1 MVISPLLRG
10 LFGLQTDAGSHR
22 LAMSPHVPADWTWFT
37 IDNIHVGTASL
48 RLAYRKTVSE
58 ISLTVTRVVTGDCS
72 LEFSPAVS
80 PRAQIVGV
88 EINGKR
94 VPFQIRKSDVDQHVT
109 VQFPVGAGE
118 NKLSIRL
125 RNDFGL
131 SLSPVLPSLG
141 GASEGL
147 RVLSESWTP
156 SRDSLTLEVAGA
168 QGKQYRIGIWNPT
181 QVASVEGGELVR
193 SNANSGLMNVRIPAN
208 GSETYPR
215 EKIVVHFVGKPK

>member
-1 MVISPLLRG
+1 MGRQLEQGVVNADRNPAVIR
-10 LFGLQTDAGSHR
+10 HR
-22 LAMSPHVPADWTWFT
+22 LEAEVAAALEGEPDLGL
-37 IDNIHVGTASL
+37 DVGRIQTELLEARALVVDSDVRGDL
-48 RLAYRKTVSE
+48 PLGSGGLKGGRE
-58 ISLTVTRVVTGDCS
+58 IR
-72 LEFSPAVS
+72 P
-80 PRAQIVGV
+80 VGQ
-88 EINGKR
+88 EER
-94 VPFQIRKSDVDQHVT
+94 SDVDQHVT

-125 RNDFGL
+125 KNDFGL

-141 GASEGL
+141 SASAGL

-168 QGKQYRIGIWNPT
+168 QGKQYEIGIWNPA
-181 QVASVEGGELVR
+181 QVASVEGAELVR

-215 EKIVVHFVGKPK
+215 EKIVIHFVSKQK